1 MGARSAGYGAEAGR
15 CYGSP
20 MAIAALQ
27 TILDRIDTWPPER
40 QETAAELLASLE
52 AQDEDIQVSD
62 EDLAEIDR
70 RMADPNI
77 RRLSLEEFDARMD
90 RLLGR

>member
-1 MGARSAGYGAEAGR
+1 
-15 CYGSP
+15 

-27 TILDRIDTWPPER
+27 TILDRIDAWPEER
-40 QETAAELLASLE
+40 QEQAAALLASLE
-52 AQDEDIQVSD
+52 AAGSDDDLQVSD

-70 RMADPNI
+70 RIADVDAPSM
-77 RRLSLEEFDARMD
+77 SLEEFRQFCD

>member
-1 MGARSAGYGAEAGR
+1 
-15 CYGSP
+15 

-52 AQDEDIQVSD
+52 ARDSADVQVSD

-70 RMADPNI
+70 RIADPNI